1 MLMPS
6 SSVRRRT
13 RLHSSRSAGSP
24 QMPAPVRRMAPK
36 PKRFTVK
43 SPPRSIVP
51 ASAALMVVVRSA
63 MASSSWCSAVVNSRR
78 RSGYDA
84 TVKIG
89 VILPYE
95 GGLPFADALE
105 MTQRAEALG
114 FESVWMPEAYGTDAV
129 SILGA
134 LAART
139 ERIRLG
145 TGIVNVFSRT
155 PALLGQ
161 TAATLDLISGGR
173 FILGLGTSGHQVVTG
188 WHGMAFDRPLQRMR
202 ETVEIVRRVLRQERL
217 RFKGEVFTLDQGLK
231 LLARPVRETVPI
243 FLATLTPAGLRLT
256 GEVADGWIPTLFS
269 PDHLDLFRPQLEA
282 GARAAGRSLDSLEI
296 APYVPVLIDDD
307 RSAAR
312 EAIRPWVALYVGGMG
327 SRAKNF
333 YNEVVQRYGFV
344 DEARDIQE
352 LYLTG
357 QKLEAIRRVP
367 DTLVDSITI
376 VGPPLTS
383 ASGLRRGRRRAS
395 RSCSPR

>member
-1 MLMPS
+1 
-6 SSVRRRT
+6 
-13 RLHSSRSAGSP
+13 
-24 QMPAPVRRMAPK
+24 
-36 PKRFTVK
+36 
-43 SPPRSIVP
+43 
-51 ASAALMVVVRSA
+51 
-63 MASSSWCSAVVNSRR
+63 
-78 RSGYDA
+78 
-84 TVKIG
+84 VKIG

-114 FESVWMPEAYGTDAV
+114 FDSVWVPEAWGTDAI
-129 SILGA
+129 SLLGA

-155 PALLGQ
+155 PTLLGQ
-161 TAATLDLISGGR
+161 TAATLDLISNGR
-173 FILGLGTSGHQVVTG
+173 FILGLGTSGHQVISG
-188 WHGMAFDRPLQRMR
+188 WHGMRFDRPLQRMR

-217 RFKGEVFTLDQGLK
+217 RFEGEIFTLNQGLK
-231 LLARPVRETVPI
+231 LLARPVRPTVPI

-269 PDHLDLFRPQLEA
+269 PDHLDLFRPELEA

-312 EAIRPWVALYVGGMG
+312 DAIRPWVALYVGGMG

-333 YNEVVQRYGFV
+333 YNEVVQRYGFKE
-344 DEARDIQE
+344 EARDIQE

-357 QKLEAIRRVP
+357 KKLEAIRRVP
-367 DTLVDSITI
+367 DTLVDAITI
-376 VGPPLTS
+376 VGPPAYVRERIEAWSS
-383 ASGLRRGRRRAS
+383 AGVTLLLASVQGKTQADRLRTLQILAAADS
-395 RSCSPR
+395 AVY

>member
-1 MLMPS
+1 
-6 SSVRRRT
+6 
-13 RLHSSRSAGSP
+13 
-24 QMPAPVRRMAPK
+24 
-36 PKRFTVK
+36 
-43 SPPRSIVP
+43 
-51 ASAALMVVVRSA
+51 
-63 MASSSWCSAVVNSRR
+63 
-78 RSGYDA
+78 
-84 TVKIG
+84 
-89 VILPYE
+89 
-95 GGLPFADALE
+95 

-114 FESVWMPEAYGTDAV
+114 FDSVWIPEAWGTDAI
-129 SILGA
+129 SLLGA

-155 PALLGQ
+155 PTLLGQ
-161 TAATLDLISGGR
+161 TAATLDLISNGR
-173 FILGLGTSGHQVVTG
+173 FILGLGTSGHQVVSG
-188 WHGMAFDRPLQRMR
+188 WHGMRFDRPLQRMR

-217 RFKGEVFTLDQGLK
+217 RFDGEIFTLDQGLK
-231 LLARPVRETVPI
+231 LLARPVRPTVPI

-312 EAIRPWVALYVGGMG
+312 DAIRPWVALYVGGMG

-333 YNEVVQRYGFV
+333 YNDVVQRYGFV
-344 DEARDIQE
+344 EEARDIQE

-357 QKLEAIRRVP
+357 KKLEAIRRVP
-367 DTLVDSITI
+367 DTLVDAITI
-376 VGPPLTS
+376 VGPPAYVRERIEAWSS
-383 ASGLRRGRRRAS
+383 AGVTLLLATVHGKTQGDRATNARDPGSGRERCLLGSDRGNSLNGGGQKCPYA
-395 RSCSPR
+395 